1 MNYFTFRSFTLS
13 LLGALS
19 LIACSADSRKTTD
32 TIDATP
38 VRVASARLG
47 PGAPPIDTRGKI
59 AAAKEMQLS
68 FKTGGLIARIHVR
81 EGERVQRG
89 QLLAE
94 LALDEIEA
102 QTAQAVALASK
113 AQRDLER
120 AERLYADEV
129 VSLETLQNARTQADI
144 AKSAEVAAR
153 FNLRYSQITAPRD
166 GVVLRRFNEERELVA
181 PGQPV
186 VALGVDTEGYI
197 IRAALSDRELVQVAL
212 GDSAEIAIDAYPNQ
226 QISGTVREIAGAAEP
241 MTGLFP
247 IEIAIAETQVRL
259 SSGLVATARLQPLRA
274 RETTR
279 VYVPIAAVVEGA
291 GRTAHVFANE
301 NGIARKQRIEVDF
314 ITDEHAAVLTGLT
327 QGMEVVTEG
336 ALYLQDGEPIQILES
351 E

>member
-1 MNYFTFRSFTLS
+1 MNYFAFRSFSLS

-19 LIACSADSRKTTD
+19 LIACSADNRNTND

-68 FKTGGLIARIHVR
+68 FKTGGFIARIHVR

-129 VSLETLQNARTQADI
+129 VSLEALQNVRTQAEI

-197 IRAALSDRELVQVAL
+197 LRAALSDRELVQVAL
-212 GDSAEIAIDAYPNQ
+212 GDSAEIEIDAYPNQ
-226 QISGTVREIAGAAEP
+226 QISGTVREIAGAADP

-247 IEIAIAETQVRL
+247 IEVAITEAQERL

-274 RETTR
+274 RETAR

-291 GRTAHVFANE
+291 GRMAHVFINE
-301 NGIARKQRIEVDF
+301 QGIARKQRIEVDF
-314 ITDEHAAVLTGLT
+314 IVDEDAAVLTGLT
-327 QGMEVVTEG
+327 QGTEVVTEG
-336 ALYLQDGEPIQILES
+336 ALYLQDGEPIQVLES

>member
-1 MNYFTFRSFTLS
+1 MNYIAFRGFTLS

-19 LIACSADSRKTTD
+19 LIACSTDNRTVTD

-38 VRVASARLG
+38 VHVASARLG

-68 FKTGGLIARIHVR
+68 FKTGGFIARIHVR

-113 AQRDLER
+113 AKRDVER
-120 AERLYADEV
+120 TERLYADEV
-129 VSLETLQNARTQADI
+129 VSLETLQNVRTQAEI

-153 FNLRYSQITAPRD
+153 FNLRYSQIKAPSD

-197 IRAALSDRELVQVAL
+197 IRATLSDRELVQVAL
-212 GDSAEIAIDAYPNQ
+212 GDSAQIEIDAYPNQ
-226 QISGTVREIAGAAEP
+226 QISGTVREIADAADP
-241 MTGLFP
+241 ITGLFP
-247 IEIAIAETQVRL
+247 IEIAIAEAEVSL

-274 RETTR
+274 RETAR

-291 GRTAHVFANE
+291 GRTAHVFVNE
-301 NGIARKQRIEVDF
+301 KGIARKQRVEIDF
-314 ITDEHAAVLTGLT
+314 IVDEDAAVLTGLT
-327 QGMEVVTEG
+327 QGTEVVTEG
-336 ALYLQDGEPIQILES
+336 ALYLQDGEPIEVLES